1 MTQSETTEV
10 AMQAQVEQVRPGE
23 WRVRCGNPKC
33 VARDNRPPLSKPR
46 ILCQLACTGPVRL
59 RLLCPRCHAYSSVE
73 IG

>member
-33 VARDNRPPLSKPR
+33 PSRRFGPPLQGAST
-46 ILCQLACTGPVRL
+46 ICVL
-59 RLLCPRCHAYSSVE
+59 RLTDSPTAPMRCSRCGVYNDIE